1 MQNMD
6 IKQKKKTIIHQLRI
20 AEERIE
26 SASIILERKV
36 KVDAIPILYEAV
48 DIIVRILISSRQKP
62 LDNFQKNIKVMEEE
76 YNEERLWEKGALE
89 LFHSL
94 DKMNEKYKSE
104 MELEFDTSDI
114 NNVFDKA
121 ENFLFRTRKFQKS
134 QLMSLKEKMI
144 RARLRKIL
152 AIGGVSIGA
161 LIIIFFL
168 IKFGIN
174 KLFPAHG
181 LLAQYYDNIDFEE
194 PAAVE
199 KIDENIDF
207 VWADMSP
214 HETIS
219 GYFSIRWQGRI
230 RISKDDNYIFTL
242 ATDEGAKLL
251 LDDKMLIDT
260 WTLENRALE
269 HSENVDLEKGFHSIM
284 IKYYFNQSYSD
295 IKLLW
300 SSSFF
305 NKKIVEKKSFYPPKR

>member
-1 MQNMD
+1 MG
-6 IKQKKKTIIHQLRI
+6 
-20 AEERIE
+20 E
-26 SASIILERKV
+26 
-36 KVDAIPILYEAV
+36 
-48 DIIVRILISSRQKP
+48 
-62 LDNFQKNIKVMEEE
+62 
-76 YNEERLWEKGALE
+76 
-89 LFHSL
+89 
-94 DKMNEKYKSE
+94 
-104 MELEFDTSDI
+104 
-114 NNVFDKA
+114 
-121 ENFLFRTRKFQKS
+121 
-134 QLMSLKEKMI
+134 LKEKMI

-152 AIGGVSIGA
+152 SIGGVSIGA

-181 LLAQYYDNIDFEE
+181 LLAQYYDNIDLEE
-194 PAAVE
+194 PAALE
-199 KIDENIDF
+199 RIDENIDF

-219 GYFSIRWQGRI
+219 GNFSIRWQGRI

-300 SSSFF
+300 SSRSS
-305 NKKIVEKKSFYPPKR
+305 NKEIVGTKYFYLPSK